1 MDNLLHMRESTPLR
15 RETLCVHIYPRLK
28 MCVVRAE
35 PCGVRSPSLDR
46 LIKTAMPVS
55 TRKIRHREAGISET
69 LAMDKQARITL
80 LLLLLDSVFAVLEL
94 AVGYAVRS
102 LALVADSFHMFNDVL
117 SLVVALWAVKAS
129 RSGSTPTF
137 SYGMQRAEIL
147 GALVN
152 AVFLLALCVTI
163 LLEAIQRFVDPP
175 EISQPRLVLVIGV
188 LGLLSNFLGLAL
200 FHEHGHSHGG
210 HDHSHADPE
219 QHSHGHRGSESGI
232 EALMPENVLLR
243 EEQRLLSHASTYGAT
258 SSASG
263 ANSHDLHNGHR
274 NEHSHEHSHEN
285 ARGHTQPDLDGHDEH
300 HHSRPK
306 GGEAQVPRRSMNMEG
321 VFLHVLGDAL
331 GNIGVIIS
339 ALFIWKTP
347 FWWRFYMDPF
357 VSLCITAI
365 IFATAVPLCMRA
377 SKVLLQAT
385 PSFVNCEEVLED
397 IQSLPGV
404 QEVHDLHIWQLSEDR
419 VVGTLHVTV
428 NGPAS
433 TFSAMSRTI
442 QQCFLG
448 HGVPSITIQP
458 EFVDEPYQNSNLR
471 QCQSNGNLLSE
482 TGNYADRH
490 IFGES

>member
-1 MDNLLHMRESTPLR
+1 
-15 RETLCVHIYPRLK
+15 
-28 MCVVRAE
+28 
-35 PCGVRSPSLDR
+35 
-46 LIKTAMPVS
+46 
-55 TRKIRHREAGISET
+55 
-69 LAMDKQARITL
+69 MDKQVRIT

-94 AVGYAVRS
+94 VVGYAVHS
-102 LALVADSFHMFNDVL
+102 LALVADSFHMFNDIL
-117 SLVVALWAVKAS
+117 SLVVALWAVKVS

-137 SYGMQRAEIL
+137 SYGLQRAEIL

-163 LLEAIQRFVDPP
+163 LLEAIQRFIEPP
-175 EISQPRLVLVIGV
+175 EISQPKLVLVVGI
-188 LGLLSNFLGLAL
+188 LGLLSNFLGLIL

-210 HDHSHADPE
+210 HGHSHGDEE
-219 QHSHGHRGSESGI
+219 QHSHSHRVSEAGI
-232 EALMPENVLLR
+232 GALMPENVLAR
-243 EEQRLLSHASTYGAT
+243 EEQRLLSHATSYGAT
-258 SSASG
+258 SSSNPNSANHSR
-263 ANSHDLHNGHR
+263 ANSYADSRELSPEHTSD
-274 NEHSHEHSHEN
+274 HSHSHS
-285 ARGHTQPDLDGHDEH
+285 QPDLGGHDEH

-306 GGEAQVPRRSMNMEG
+306 GDEAMAPRKSMNMEG

-339 ALFIWKTP
+339 ALFIWKTS
-347 FWWRFYMDPF
+347 FSWRFYMDPL
-357 VSLCITAI
+357 VSLFITAI
-365 IFATAVPLCMRA
+365 IFASAVPLCMRA

-442 QQCFLG
+442 QQCFAG

-458 EFVDEPYQNSNLR
+458 EFVDEPYQNSYLR
-471 QCQSNGNLLSE
+471 QCQSNGNLLE
-482 TGNYADRH
+482 RD
-490 IFGES
+490 